1 MKIIVSTARTNGKR
15 TSVIVDANGVV
26 RSDALH
32 TARRINP
39 AHTIAFVRAVL
50 CSSAHQI
57 TKRIREFA

>member
-1 MKIIVSTARTNGKR
+1 MRTIVSTARTNGKR

-26 RSDALH
+26 RSEALH

-39 AHTIAFVRAVL
+39 THILAFVRAVS
-50 CSSAHQI
+50 CSRAHQL